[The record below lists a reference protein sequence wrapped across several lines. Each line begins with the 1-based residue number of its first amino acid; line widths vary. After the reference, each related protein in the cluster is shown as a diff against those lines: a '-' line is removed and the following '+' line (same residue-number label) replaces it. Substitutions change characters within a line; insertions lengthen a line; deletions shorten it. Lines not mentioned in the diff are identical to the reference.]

1 VHLRLC
7 VAHTCAQDRSEVQ
20 FEVQCG
26 GAGYSWRYSSAHI
39 GGAMATIVKKP
50 SGSWK
55 AVIRKAGWPLQTK
68 TFRTKRDAEDWARR
82 SEDEMVRGAYIQRA
96 MADRMTVSSAI
107 ERYLTEVVP
116 TKRPTSQ
123 AADKRRARVLI
134 KHLGKYSLAA
144 LTPEVIAK
152 FRDLRLAG
160 EDRKDECGDPR
171 PRTNNTV
178 RLDLALLG
186 HMYTIAI
193 KEWGVGLPANPVANI
208 RRPAPGPGRNRRL
221 TKKEE
226 TKLLEAVDAYSNPM
240 MSWLVRIALET
251 GMRFSEIAS
260 LRRIQVDLNRR
271 IVRLLQTK
279 NTQPRTVP
287 LSIAATE
294 LFRAALNNPV
304 RPIDTDLIFYGE
316 PGRDGKRRPYR
327 FDRMWQKI
335 KRDVGIVDLHF
346 HDLRHEAVSRL
357 VEAGL
362 SDQEVSAISGHK
374 SMQMLKRYT
383 HLRAEDL
390 VARIDEASQRRN
402 KTA

>member
-1 VHLRLC
+1 
-7 VAHTCAQDRSEVQ
+7 
-20 FEVQCG
+20 
-26 GAGYSWRYSSAHI
+26 
-39 GGAMATIVKKP
+39 MATIVKKP

-55 AVIRKAGWPLQTK
+55 AVVRKAGWPLQSK

-96 MADRMTVSSAI
+96 TADRLTVATAM
-107 ERYLTEVVP
+107 ERYLSEVVP
-116 TKRPTSQ
+116 TKRLTSQ
-123 AADKRRARVLI
+123 STDRRRAQILI

-144 LTPEVIAK
+144 LTPEVIAR
-152 FRDLRLAG
+152 FRDSRLAG
-160 EDRKDECGDPR
+160 EDRKDKSGDPR

-186 HMYTIAI
+186 HMFTIAI
-193 KEWGVGLPANPVANI
+193 KEWGVGLPANPVTNI

-221 TKKEE
+221 TPQEE
-226 TKLLEAVDAYSNPM
+226 TKLLEAVNAFSNPL

-251 GMRFSEIAS
+251 GMRFSEIAT
-260 LRRIQVDLNRR
+260 LRRMQVDLNRR

-287 LSIAATE
+287 LNSTATE
-294 LFRAALNNPV
+294 LFRTALNNPV
-304 RPIDTDLIFYGE
+304 RPIDTDLIFFGE

-327 FDRMWQKI
+327 FDRMWQQI
-335 KRDVGIVDLHF
+335 KRDAGIVDLHF

-390 VARIDEASQRRN
+390 VARIDEASLRRS
-402 KTA
+402 KSA